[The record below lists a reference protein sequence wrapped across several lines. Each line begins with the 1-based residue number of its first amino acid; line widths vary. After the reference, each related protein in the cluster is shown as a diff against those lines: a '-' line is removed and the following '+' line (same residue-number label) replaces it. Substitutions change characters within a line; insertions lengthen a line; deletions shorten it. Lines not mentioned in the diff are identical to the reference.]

1 MSQTDVRNCRAT
13 RNTVQIQI
21 CNPSILCILLTDI
34 LPLARADAK
43 KLSKKESTLS
53 LCFSVIITIL
63 RLRSME
69 NPRCRVV
76 EEGTSLPEIQLDAE
90 PICLKLSDEK
100 LESVLSRFLCQ
111 KLDVI
116 QVVVNQWS

>member
-13 RNTVQIQI
+13 RNTVLIQI

-34 LPLARADAK
+34 LPLARADVK
-43 KLSKKESTLS
+43 KLLKKESTLS

-63 RLRSME
+63 RLRSTE

-76 EEGTSLPEIQLDAE
+76 EEGSSLFTKFNWIPSQ
-90 PICLKLSDEK
+90 LSDEK
-100 LESVLSRFLCQ
+100 LESGHLRFLCQ

-116 QVVVNQWS
+116 QVIVNQLHVE